1 LFRACASTLSSNP
14 GARRRFVDLPDSGP
28 AEHMFVAS

>member
-1 LFRACASTLSSNP
+1 LSSNP

-28 AEHMFVAS
+28 AEHIVKISGTD